1 MNLKLFNQILNSF
14 PIVGF
19 GQQPDEWQAFLE
31 FASAYFQ
38 SRGIARPIVVEIG
51 VWTGHQKAF
60 YEQLLNAE
68 YISIDIAGD
77 PDIKGNSQ
85 DANTLAALMSRLNGR
100 KIDLLFIDGCH
111 TYEGVKSDYLMY
123 GPLTEHIVVLH
134 DVNSTIELRDKE
146 PIDVMRFW
154 KELLVQNQDDLLM
167 TIQKHNIKQFYG
179 RQMGIGVIVKK

>member
-1 MNLKLFNQILNSF
+1 MDLKLFDQIMTSF

-19 GQQPDEWQAFLE
+19 GQQPDEWRTFLE
-31 FASAYFQ
+31 YVSSYFQ
-38 SRGIARPIVVEIG
+38 ARGIDRPIVVEIG
-51 VWTGHQKAF
+51 IWTGHQRAF
-60 YEQLLNAE
+60 YEQLMGAE
-68 YISIDIAGD
+68 YIGIDMAGT

-85 DANTLAALMSRLNGR
+85 DKAVLAALQKRLNGR
-100 KIDLLFIDGCH
+100 KINLLFIDGCH